1 MNLPKLS
8 RAISNILQTIDFSA
22 SVPGFRPYPF
32 ALYTAS
38 QICIDGTCMP
48 YREEFLGNTAI
59 PWQGS
64 YLAIWN
70 LEDDPVTDPELLS
83 YSLVHEMFHCH
94 QFANGERRFPSDLAM
109 LTLAS
114 EAFYQMQH
122 EENLALADAYT
133 QCDGAAFARFVALRS
148 ARATRQPELFAQQ
161 LRTETIEGM
170 AEYAGLCALRR
181 INEEKY
187 REMVAKTCEA
197 LRAESPLLFDARRIC
212 YFSGALFFL
221 CLARLGIPLK
231 NDLRSTESAYAQS
244 IAAFSSANEPCPAP
258 AGRFAVDA
266 SADIPRAAWITPALA
281 ALRAA
286 REKTVFD
293 FLQGPSIIR
302 FPPPFAGMTLCTC
315 SVSKTLYTAIISSF
329 CRETARSC
337 SFSAP
342 RCCICERAMRSI
354 STVIPLPRSGHEHS
368 SPLSVNDRFS
378 PFSSSLPKHSH
389 T

>member
-38 QICIDGTCMP
+38 QICIDGACMP

-148 ARATRQPELFAQQ
+148 ARAALQPELFAQQ

-187 REMVAKTCEA
+187 RKKVAKTCEA

-266 SADIPRAAWITPALA
+266 SADIPRAAWIAPALA

-293 FLQGPSIIR
+293 FLQG
-302 FPPPFAGMTLCTC
+302 A
-315 SVSKTLYTAIISSF
+315 VYH
-329 CRETARSC
+329 
-337 SFSAP
+337 
-342 RCCICERAMRSI
+342 
-354 STVIPLPRSGHEHS
+354 PLPSAVCGYDPMHLFRIEDLVYSDYFVFLQGDGTQLQLFGPAVLHMRKGDAQH
-368 SPLSVNDRFS
+368 LDGYSVASQRA
-378 PFSSSLPKHSH
+378 
-389 T
+389 

>member
-38 QICIDGTCMP
+38 QICIDGACMP

-133 QCDGAAFARFVALRS
+133 RCDGAAFARFVALRS
-148 ARATRQPELFAQQ
+148 ARAALQPELFAQQ

-187 REMVAKTCEA
+187 REMVP
-197 LRAESPLLFDARRIC
+197 RP
-212 YFSGALFFL
+212 
-221 CLARLGIPLK
+221 ARLCVPNCLFY
-231 NDLRSTESAYAQS
+231 STQDAFAISAAPC
-244 IAAFSSANEPCPAP
+244 FSSVLPA
-258 AGRFAVDA
+258 
-266 SADIPRAAWITPALA
+266 S
-281 ALRAA
+281 
-286 REKTVFD
+286 E
-293 FLQGPSIIR
+293 
-302 FPPPFAGMTLCTC
+302 
-315 SVSKTLYTAIISSF
+315 
-329 CRETARSC
+329 
-337 SFSAP
+337 
-342 RCCICERAMRSI
+342 
-354 STVIPLPRSGHEHS
+354 
-368 SPLSVNDRFS
+368 
-378 PFSSSLPKHSH
+378 SL
-389 T
+389 